1 MAVVVSWVA
10 SWFGRDGDGGGG
22 GGGSVKGGVRWQVMM
37 VGDDEEE
44 EDEQEDHWCIS
55 ITHRSILNVLC
66 IERIRIENISN
77 SLLPNEIGLQLKSE
91 SEVPRKYLRKK

>member
-10 SWFGRDGDGGGG
+10 SWFGRNGDGGGG
-22 GGGSVKGGVRWQVMM
+22 GSVEGVRWQVMM

-55 ITHRSILNVLC
+55 ITHRSIIMSSFDLTK
-66 IERIRIENISN
+66 RYRRGENREY